1 MISSIRVMQ
10 INADAKVI
18 VNAAF
23 KVHSALGPG
32 LLEKVYEACLAHE
45 IRKAGLE
52 FQRQVNVP
60 IIYDDL
66 SFEEALRLDLLVS
79 GNVIVE
85 VKAVELVNKVWEAQ
99 VLSQLKLTKYP
110 LAFLINFNVPLIKDG
125 IRRFANKDLLN
136 A

>member
-52 FQRQVNVP
+52 VQRQVNVP

-110 LAFLINFNVPLIKDG
+110 LTFLINFNVPLIKDG

>member
-1 MISSIRVMQ
+1 MQ
-10 INADAKVI
+10 INSDAKII

-52 FQRQVNVP
+52 VQRQVNVP

>member
-1 MISSIRVMQ
+1 MKLVWPT
-10 INADAKVI
+10 K
-18 VNAAF
+18 
-23 KVHSALGPG
+23 
-32 LLEKVYEACLAHE
+32 LERLV
-45 IRKAGLE
+45 LE
-52 FQRQVNVP
+52 VQRQVNVP
-60 IIYDDL
+60 IFYDDL

-99 VLSQLKLTKYP
+99 VLSQLKLTMYP